1 MKHFLSTSTLLLSVM
16 NFQTSLNPRQEAYKF
31 EHPVLPINPQIKKKI
46 DQLIESGQLTCHYQP
61 IIASESYSIYAFEA
75 LCRLAAPN
83 PFGTI
88 DELFTQ
94 AMMHKYSLE
103 LDMKC
108 RENAICIASE
118 QNIQR
123 LNALLFINICPS
135 SLLHPD
141 HNTGSTEYFAQKCN
155 FEKNNIVLEITEQEA
170 VSNYKLFEKAIHHYR
185 DRGFKIAID
194 DFGSGYGG
202 LKMLSIIEPDYV
214 KIDRHF
220 FKDREKSHINYNLID
235 AISTACHRIGIDV
248 IAEGIETEEDYLVCR
263 ELGINLMQ
271 GYYFAKPAAEII
283 ETVKT
288 SHLPQEGIYVSSTSC
303 FDEVVCIGDIAAY
316 IPPISVDDR
325 VLEILNR
332 FNSDPDL
339 LCIPVTR
346 GNHLCGIVNRQRFME
361 KHMVGRH
368 GHGLNLNYYKKVG
381 DILEPNFLHVP
392 RYISIEDVSKK
403 INLRQKMTK
412 YDDIC
417 VTASGRYVGTVQV
430 SEILNAITANNL
442 MLAKNANPL
451 TGLPGNEFIQREI
464 SRMVS
469 QLIHFD
475 VCYVD
480 IDNFKPYNDCHG
492 FAQGDRVIKL
502 VGNILE
508 KAIAIE
514 NPDRIAFAGH
524 IGGDDFILITRP
536 KQSISVCKEVIRQFH
551 TLRAELHTEEELSSG
566 TYESCD
572 RNGNINR
579 FSLLSLSIGIV
590 STELHKVCSF
600 AEISSIAT
608 DLKKRAKSVNG
619 SVIVRD
625 RRKIEWQEP

>member
-1 MKHFLSTSTLLLSVM
+1 MNSPNIINAVKQEHEPNRLSSKL
-16 NFQTSLNPRQEAYKF
+16 
-31 EHPVLPINPQIKKKI
+31 NPQIKNKI
-46 DQLIESGQLTCHYQP
+46 DQLIESGLLTSHYQP

-75 LCRLAAPN
+75 LCRLQAPN

-88 DELFTQ
+88 EELFTQ
-94 AMMHKYSLE
+94 AMKHKYSLE

-155 FEKNNIVLEITEQEA
+155 MEKSNIVLEITEQEA
-170 VSNYKLFEKAIHHYR
+170 VSNYRLFDKAIHHYR

-220 FKDREKSHINYNLID
+220 FKDREKSHINYTLID

-271 GYYFAKPAAEII
+271 GYYFAKPAEEII

-288 SHLPQEGIYVSSTSC
+288 SHLPKDEIYVSSTRC
-303 FDEVVCIGDIAAY
+303 FDEVVCVGDIAAY
-316 IPPISVDDR
+316 IPPVSVDER
-325 VLEILNR
+325 VLEILHR
-332 FNSDPDL
+332 FNEDPDL

-346 GNHLCGIVNRQRFME
+346 GSHLCGIVNRQRFME
-361 KHMVGRH
+361 NHMVGRH
-368 GHGLNLNYYKKVG
+368 GHGLNLNYYKKVS
-381 DILEPNFLHVP
+381 DILEPTFLHVP
-392 RYISIEDVSKK
+392 RYVSIEDVSKK
-403 INLRQKMTK
+403 IHLRQKMTK
-412 YDDIC
+412 YDDVC

-464 SRMVS
+464 SRMIS
-469 QLIHFD
+469 QMIHFD

-480 IDNFKPYNDCHG
+480 IDNFKPYNDCNG
-492 FAQGDRVIKL
+492 FAKGDQVIKL
-502 VGNILE
+502 VGTILE
-508 KAIAIE
+508 KAVTRE

-536 KQSISVCKEVIRQFH
+536 KQSVSTCKEVIQQFH
-551 TLRAELHTEEELSSG
+551 SLRPELHSEEENNTG
-566 TYESCD
+566 TYESRD
-572 RNGNINR
+572 RNGNIRR
-579 FSLLSLSIGIV
+579 FQLLSLSIGIV

-608 DLKKRAKSVNG
+608 DLKKRAKAVNG

-625 RRKIEWQEP
+625 RRKIEWQET

>member
-1 MKHFLSTSTLLLSVM
+1 M
-16 NFQTSLNPRQEAYKF
+16 TSLTSLITQQEACGQDRFKTF
-31 EHPVLPINPQIKKKI
+31 KSPQMKKI
-46 DQLIESGQLTCHYQP
+46 DQLIDSGQLTSHYQP
-61 IIASESYSIYAFEA
+61 IITSESYSIYAFEA
-75 LCRLAAPN
+75 LCRLDGPN

-88 DELFTQ
+88 EELFSQ
-94 AMMHKYSLE
+94 AMEHKYSLE

-141 HNTGSTEYFAQKCN
+141 HNTGSTEYFAQKCKL
-155 FEKNNIVLEITEQEA
+155 EKSNIVLEITEQEA
-170 VSNYKLFEKAIHHYR
+170 VYNYKLFEKAILHYR

-220 FKDREKSHINYNLID
+220 FKDREKSHINYTLID
-235 AISTACHRIGIDV
+235 AIATACHRIGIDV

-271 GYYFAKPAAEII
+271 GYYFAKPQEELIDNVQ
-283 ETVKT
+283 TK
-288 SHLPQEGIYVSSTSC
+288 HLPRVMSYESCTRC
-303 FDEVVCIGDIAAY
+303 FDEVVCVGDIAVY
-316 IPPISVDDR
+316 TPPVSVEDR
-325 VLEILNR
+325 VLEVLNR
-332 FNSDPDL
+332 FNEDSDL

-346 GNHLCGIVNRQRFME
+346 GSHLCGIINRQRFME
-361 KHMVGRH
+361 NHMVGRH
-368 GHGLNLNYYKKVG
+368 GHGLNINYYKKVR
-381 DILEPNFLHVP
+381 DILEPQFLHVP
-392 RYISIEDVSKK
+392 RYLSIEDVSKK
-403 INLRQKMTK
+403 IHLRQKMAK

-417 VTASGRYVGTVQV
+417 VTANGRYTGTVQV
-430 SEILNAITANNL
+430 SEILNAITANSL
-442 MLAKNANPL
+442 MLAKSANPL

-464 SRMVS
+464 SKMIS
-469 QLIHFD
+469 QQIHFD
-475 VCYVD
+475 VCYID

-492 FAQGDRVIKL
+492 FAKGDQVIKQ
-502 VGNILE
+502 VGQILE
-508 KAIAIE
+508 KAIAQE
-514 NPDRIAFAGH
+514 TPDRISFAGH

-536 KQSISVCKEVIRQFH
+536 KHSIAICKSAIEQLH
-551 TLRAELHTEEELSSG
+551 KLRPTYHSEEECSTGS
-566 TYESCD
+566 YESKD

-579 FSLLSLSIGIV
+579 FQLLSLSIGIV

-608 DLKKRAKSVNG
+608 DLKKRAKSVRG

-625 RRKIEWQEP
+625 RRKSEWQES

>member
-1 MKHFLSTSTLLLSVM
+1 MTSPTLL
-16 NFQTSLNPRQEAYKF
+16 QPRRTGCSHDEPA
-31 EHPVLPINPQIKKKI
+31 HRVSPQLEKI
-46 DQLIESGQLTCHYQP
+46 DQLIESGQLTSHFQP
-61 IIASESYSIYAFEA
+61 IIASETYSIYAFEA
-75 LCRLAAPN
+75 LCRINGPN

-88 DELFTQ
+88 EELFTQ
-94 AMMHKYSLE
+94 AMNLKYSLE

-108 RENAICIASE
+108 RENAICLASE

-123 LNALLFINICPS
+123 LHAQLFINICPS

-141 HNTGSTEYFAQKCN
+141 HNTGSTEYFAQKCKL
-155 FEKNNIVLEITEQEA
+155 EKSNIVLEITEQEA

-185 DRGFKIAID
+185 DRGFKVAID

-202 LKMLSIIEPDYV
+202 LKMLSIIEPDFV

-220 FKDREKSHINYNLID
+220 FKDRQKSHINYNLID

-271 GYYFAKPAAEII
+271 GYYFAKPKEEII
-283 ETVKT
+283 DTVQTK
-288 SHLPQEGIYVSSTSC
+288 HLPQDINYESCTSC
-303 FDEVVCIGDIAAY
+303 FDEVVCVGDIAVY
-316 IPPISVDDR
+316 IPPVSVDNR
-325 VLEILNR
+325 VLEVLNR

-339 LCIPVTR
+339 LCLPVTR
-346 GNHLCGIVNRQRFME
+346 GNHLCGVINRQRFME
-361 KHMVGRH
+361 DHMVGRH
-368 GHGLNLNYYKKVG
+368 GHGLNLNYYKKVA
-381 DILEPNFLHVP
+381 DILEPHFLHVP

-403 INLRQKMTK
+403 IHLRQKMTK
-412 YDDIC
+412 YDDVC

-430 SEILNAITANNL
+430 SEILNAITANSL
-442 MLAKNANPL
+442 MLAKSANPL

-464 SRMVS
+464 SKMVS

-492 FAQGDRVIKL
+492 FAKGDQVIKQ
-502 VGNILE
+502 VGTILE
-508 KAIAIE
+508 KSIA
-514 NPDRIAFAGH
+514 NAPPDRIAFAGH

-536 KQSISVCKEVIRQFH
+536 KQSVSICRDVIDQFH
-551 TLRAELHTEEELSSG
+551 TLREIYHSREECLNG
-566 TYESCD
+566 TYESKD
-572 RNGNINR
+572 RNGNVNR
-579 FSLLSLSIGIV
+579 FQLLSLSIGIV

-608 DLKKRAKSVNG
+608 DLKKRAKAVLG

-625 RRKIEWQEP
+625 RRKIEWQET